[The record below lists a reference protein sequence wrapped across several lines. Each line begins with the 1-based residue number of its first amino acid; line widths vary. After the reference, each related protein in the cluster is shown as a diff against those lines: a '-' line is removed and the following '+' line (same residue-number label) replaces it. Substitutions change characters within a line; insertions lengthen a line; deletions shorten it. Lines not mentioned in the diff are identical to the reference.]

1 MKTLPNLQQ
10 IEILILIVKHGSFR
24 QAAKALNLSPPAL
37 TVAINHLEEKLGVRL
52 LNRSTRSLSLTAVG
66 EEFLN
71 NITPVVNDYRRVVDS
86 LNYHRLTP
94 EGVVK
99 VNLPRIVIDLFFQDY
114 FIAFKNACPNV
125 TLELYATD
133 RKVNIIE
140 SGFDAGIR
148 YSQDVPKEMIA
159 IPFGE
164 KLSLI
169 PVASPDYIREAG
181 EPDTPQSLVN
191 FRCINRCF
199 PGGEKYRWE
208 FIGPSGELSEVA
220 VKGDLVVDA
229 DSAMIQ
235 AAESGLGIAFVYQ
248 SLVTQQLSAGSLVHL
263 LPDYRYPAD
272 HFCVYYP
279 SRKHIPAPLRA
290 FIAWVMA
297 QNKNILG
304 QQTARHGSRPED

>member
-1 MKTLPNLQQ
+1 MKTLPDLQQ

-24 QAAKALNLSPPAL
+24 QAARALNLSPPAL
-37 TVAINHLEEKLGVRL
+37 TSAINHLEEKLGVRL

-71 NITPVVNDYRRVVDS
+71 NMTPVVNDYRRVVDS

-99 VNLPRIVIDLFFQDY
+99 VNLPRIVLDLFFQRY
-114 FIAFKNACPNV
+114 FIAFKTAYPDV
-125 TLELYATD
+125 TLELFTTD

-148 YSQDVPKEMIA
+148 YSRDVPKDMIA

-169 PVASPDYIREAG
+169 PVASPDYLRQAG
-181 EPDTPQSLVN
+181 APDTPQSLIN

-199 PGGEKYRWE
+199 PSGEKYRWE
-208 FIGPSGELSEVA
+208 FISPDGEPGEVA
-220 VKGDLVVDA
+220 VKGDLVVDS
-229 DSAMIQ
+229 DTAMIQ

-248 SLVTQQLSAGSLVHL
+248 SLVSAQLNAGSLIRL
-263 LPDYRYPAD
+263 LPSYRYPAD
-272 HFCVYYP
+272 HFCVYYS

-290 FIAWVMA
+290 FITWVMA
-297 QNKNILG
+297 QNKSIL
-304 QQTARHGSRPED
+304 HE

>member
-1 MKTLPNLQQ
+1 MKTLPDLQQ

-24 QAAKALNLSPPAL
+24 QAARALNLSPPAL
-37 TVAINHLEEKLGVRL
+37 TSAINHLEEKLGVRL

-71 NITPVVNDYRRVVDS
+71 NMTPVVNDYRRVVDS

-99 VNLPRIVIDLFFQDY
+99 VNLPRIVLDLFFQRY
-114 FIAFKNACPNV
+114 FIAFKTAYPDV
-125 TLELYATD
+125 TLELFTTD

-148 YSQDVPKEMIA
+148 YSRDVPKDMIA

-169 PVASPDYIREAG
+169 PVASPDYLRQAG
-181 EPDTPQSLVN
+181 APDTPQSLIN

-199 PGGEKYRWE
+199 PSGEKYRWE
-208 FIGPSGELSEVA
+208 FISPDGEPGEVA
-220 VKGDLVVDA
+220 VKGDLVVDS
-229 DSAMIQ
+229 DTAMIQ
-235 AAESGLGIAFVYQ
+235 AAESGLGISFVYQ
-248 SLVTQQLSAGSLVHL
+248 SLVSAQLNAGSLIRL
-263 LPDYRYPAD
+263 LPSYRYPAD

-290 FIAWVMA
+290 FITWVMA
-297 QNKNILG
+297 QNKSIL
-304 QQTARHGSRPED
+304 HE

>member
-1 MKTLPNLQQ
+1 MKTLPDLQQ

-24 QAAKALNLSPPAL
+24 QAARALNLSPPAL
-37 TVAINHLEEKLGVRL
+37 TSAINHLEEKLGVRL

-71 NITPVVNDYRRVVDS
+71 NMTPVMNDYRRVVDS

-99 VNLPRIVIDLFFQDY
+99 VNLPRIVLDLFFQHY
-114 FIAFKNACPNV
+114 FIAFKTAYPDV
-125 TLELYATD
+125 TLELFTTD

-148 YSQDVPKEMIA
+148 YSRDVPKDMIA

-169 PVASPDYIREAG
+169 PVASPDYLRQAG
-181 EPDTPQSLVN
+181 APDTPQSLIN

-199 PGGEKYRWE
+199 PSGEKYRWE
-208 FIGPSGELSEVA
+208 FISPDGEPGEVA
-220 VKGDLVVDA
+220 VKGDLVVDS
-229 DSAMIQ
+229 DTAMIQ

-248 SLVTQQLSAGSLVHL
+248 SLVSAQLNAGSLIRL
-263 LPDYRYPAD
+263 LPSYRYPAD

-290 FIAWVMA
+290 FITWVMA
-297 QNKNILG
+297 QNKSIL
-304 QQTARHGSRPED
+304 HE

>member
-1 MKTLPNLQQ
+1 MKTLPDLQQ

-24 QAAKALNLSPPAL
+24 QAARALNLSPPAL
-37 TVAINHLEEKLGVRL
+37 TSAINHLEEKLGVRL

-71 NITPVVNDYRRVVDS
+71 NMTPVVNDYRRVVDS

-99 VNLPRIVIDLFFQDY
+99 VNLPRIVLDLFFQRY
-114 FIAFKNACPNV
+114 FIAFKTAYPDV
-125 TLELYATD
+125 TLELFTTD

-148 YSQDVPKEMIA
+148 YSRDVPKDMIA

-169 PVASPDYIREAG
+169 PVASPDYLRQAG
-181 EPDTPQSLVN
+181 APDTPQSLIN
-191 FRCINRCF
+191 FRCVNRCF
-199 PGGEKYRWE
+199 PSGEKYRWE
-208 FIGPSGELSEVA
+208 FISPDGEPGEVA
-220 VKGDLVVDA
+220 VKGDLVVDS
-229 DSAMIQ
+229 DTAMIQ

-248 SLVTQQLSAGSLVHL
+248 SLVSAQLNAGSLIRL
-263 LPDYRYPAD
+263 LPSYRYPAD

-290 FIAWVMA
+290 FITWVMA
-297 QNKNILG
+297 QNKSIL
-304 QQTARHGSRPED
+304 HE

>member
-1 MKTLPNLQQ
+1 MKTLPDLQQ

-24 QAAKALNLSPPAL
+24 QAARALNLSPPAL
-37 TVAINHLEEKLGVRL
+37 TSAINHLEEKLGVRL

-71 NITPVVNDYRRVVDS
+71 NMTPVVNDYRRVVDS

-99 VNLPRIVIDLFFQDY
+99 VNLPRIVLDLFFQRY
-114 FIAFKNACPNV
+114 FIAFKTAYPDV
-125 TLELYATD
+125 TLELFTTD

-148 YSQDVPKEMIA
+148 YSRDVPKDMIA

-169 PVASPDYIREAG
+169 PVASPDYLRQAG
-181 EPDTPQSLVN
+181 APDTPQSLIN

-199 PGGEKYRWE
+199 PSGEKYRWE
-208 FIGPSGELSEVA
+208 FISPDGEPGEVA
-220 VKGDLVVDA
+220 VKGDLVF
-229 DSAMIQ
+229 DSDTAMIQ

-248 SLVTQQLSAGSLVHL
+248 SLVSAQLNAGSLIRL
-263 LPDYRYPAD
+263 LPSYRYPAD

-290 FIAWVMA
+290 FITWVMA
-297 QNKNILG
+297 QNKSIL
-304 QQTARHGSRPED
+304 HE

>member
-1 MKTLPNLQQ
+1 MKTLPDLQQ

-24 QAAKALNLSPPAL
+24 QAARALNLSPPAL
-37 TVAINHLEEKLGVRL
+37 TSAINHLEEKLGVRL

-71 NITPVVNDYRRVVDS
+71 NMTPVVNDYRRVVDS

-99 VNLPRIVIDLFFQDY
+99 VNLPRIVLDLFFQRY
-114 FIAFKNACPNV
+114 FIAFKTAYPDV
-125 TLELYATD
+125 TLDLFTTD

-148 YSQDVPKEMIA
+148 YSRDVPKDMIA

-169 PVASPDYIREAG
+169 PVASPDYLRQAG
-181 EPDTPQSLVN
+181 APDTPQSLIN

-199 PGGEKYRWE
+199 PSGEKYRWE
-208 FIGPSGELSEVA
+208 FISPDGEPGEVA
-220 VKGDLVVDA
+220 VKGDLVVDS
-229 DSAMIQ
+229 DTAMIQ

-248 SLVTQQLSAGSLVHL
+248 SLVSAQLNAGSLIRL
-263 LPDYRYPAD
+263 LPSYRYPAD

-290 FIAWVMA
+290 FITWVMA
-297 QNKNILG
+297 QNKSIL
-304 QQTARHGSRPED
+304 HE

>member
-1 MKTLPNLQQ
+1 MKTLPDLQQ

-24 QAAKALNLSPPAL
+24 QAARALNLSPPAL
-37 TVAINHLEEKLGVRL
+37 TSAINHLEEKLGVRL
-52 LNRSTRSLSLTAVG
+52 LNRSTRSLSLTTVG

-71 NITPVVNDYRRVVDS
+71 NMTPVVNDYRRVVDS

-99 VNLPRIVIDLFFQDY
+99 VNLPRIVLDLFFQRY
-114 FIAFKNACPNV
+114 FIAFKTAYPDV
-125 TLELYATD
+125 TLELFTTD

-148 YSQDVPKEMIA
+148 YSRDVPKDMIA

-169 PVASPDYIREAG
+169 PVASPDYLRQAG
-181 EPDTPQSLVN
+181 APDTPQSLIN

-199 PGGEKYRWE
+199 PSGEKYRWE
-208 FIGPSGELSEVA
+208 FISPDGEPGEVA
-220 VKGDLVVDA
+220 VKGDLVVDS
-229 DSAMIQ
+229 DTAMIQ

-248 SLVTQQLSAGSLVHL
+248 SLVSAQLNAGSLIRL
-263 LPDYRYPAD
+263 LPSYRYPAD

-290 FIAWVMA
+290 FITWVMA
-297 QNKNILG
+297 QNKSIL
-304 QQTARHGSRPED
+304 HE

>member
-1 MKTLPNLQQ
+1 MKTLPDLQQ

-24 QAAKALNLSPPAL
+24 QAARALNLSPPAL
-37 TVAINHLEEKLGVRL
+37 TSAINHLEEKLGVRL

-71 NITPVVNDYRRVVDS
+71 NMTPVVNDYRRVVDS

-99 VNLPRIVIDLFFQDY
+99 VNLPRIVLDLFFQRY
-114 FIAFKNACPNV
+114 FIAFKTAYPDV
-125 TLELYATD
+125 TLELFTTD

-148 YSQDVPKEMIA
+148 YSRDVPKDMIA

-169 PVASPDYIREAG
+169 PVASPDYLHEAG
-181 EPDTPQSLVN
+181 APDTPQSLIN

-199 PGGEKYRWE
+199 PSGEKYRWE
-208 FIGPSGELSEVA
+208 FISPDGEPGEVA
-220 VKGDLVVDA
+220 VKGDLVVDS
-229 DSAMIQ
+229 DTAMIQ

-248 SLVTQQLSAGSLVHL
+248 SLVSAQLNAGSLIRL
-263 LPDYRYPAD
+263 LPSYRYPAD

-290 FIAWVMA
+290 FITWVMA
-297 QNKNILG
+297 QNKSIL
-304 QQTARHGSRPED
+304 HE

>member
-1 MKTLPNLQQ
+1 MKTLPDLQQ

-24 QAAKALNLSPPAL
+24 QAARALNLSPPAL
-37 TVAINHLEEKLGVRL
+37 TSAINHLEEKLGVRL

-71 NITPVVNDYRRVVDS
+71 NMTPVVNDYRRVVDS

-99 VNLPRIVIDLFFQDY
+99 VNLPRIVLDLFFQRY
-114 FIAFKNACPNV
+114 FIAFKTAYPDV
-125 TLELYATD
+125 TLELFTTD

-148 YSQDVPKEMIA
+148 YSRDVPKDMIA

-169 PVASPDYIREAG
+169 PVASPDYLRQAG
-181 EPDTPQSLVN
+181 APDSPQSLIN

-199 PGGEKYRWE
+199 PSGEKYRWE
-208 FIGPSGELSEVA
+208 FISPDGEPGEVA
-220 VKGDLVVDA
+220 VKGDLVVDS
-229 DSAMIQ
+229 DTAMIQ

-248 SLVTQQLSAGSLVHL
+248 SLVSAQLNAGSLIRL
-263 LPDYRYPAD
+263 LPSYRYPAD

-290 FIAWVMA
+290 FITWVMA
-297 QNKNILG
+297 QNKSIL
-304 QQTARHGSRPED
+304 HE

>member
-1 MKTLPNLQQ
+1 MKTLPDLQQ

-24 QAAKALNLSPPAL
+24 QAARALNLSPPAL
-37 TVAINHLEEKLGVRL
+37 TSAINHLEEKLGVRL

-71 NITPVVNDYRRVVDS
+71 NMTPVVNDYRRVVDS

-99 VNLPRIVIDLFFQDY
+99 VNLPRIVLDLFFQRY
-114 FIAFKNACPNV
+114 FIAFKTAYPDV
-125 TLELYATD
+125 TLELFTTV

-148 YSQDVPKEMIA
+148 YSRDVPKDMIA

-169 PVASPDYIREAG
+169 PVASPDYLRQAG
-181 EPDTPQSLVN
+181 APDTPQSLIN

-199 PGGEKYRWE
+199 PSGEKYRWE
-208 FIGPSGELSEVA
+208 FISPDGEPGEVA
-220 VKGDLVVDA
+220 VKGDLVVDS
-229 DSAMIQ
+229 DTAMIQ

-248 SLVTQQLSAGSLVHL
+248 SLVSAQLNAGSLIHL
-263 LPDYRYPAD
+263 LPSYRYPAD

-290 FIAWVMA
+290 FITWVMA
-297 QNKNILG
+297 QNKSIL
-304 QQTARHGSRPED
+304 HE

>member
-1 MKTLPNLQQ
+1 MKTLPDLQQ

-24 QAAKALNLSPPAL
+24 QAARALNLSPPAL
-37 TVAINHLEEKLGVRL
+37 TSAINHLEEKLGVRL

-71 NITPVVNDYRRVVDS
+71 NMTPVVNDYRRVVDS

-99 VNLPRIVIDLFFQDY
+99 VNLPRIVLDLFFQRY
-114 FIAFKNACPNV
+114 FIAFKTAYPDV
-125 TLELYATD
+125 TLELFTTD

-148 YSQDVPKEMIA
+148 YSRDVPKDMIA

-169 PVASPDYIREAG
+169 PVASPDYLRQAG
-181 EPDTPQSLVN
+181 APDTPQSLIN

-199 PGGEKYRWE
+199 PSGEKYRWK
-208 FIGPSGELSEVA
+208 FISPDGEPGEVA
-220 VKGDLVVDA
+220 VKGDLVVDS
-229 DSAMIQ
+229 DTAMIQ

-248 SLVTQQLSAGSLVHL
+248 SLVSAQLNAGSLIRL
-263 LPDYRYPAD
+263 LPSYRYPAD

-290 FIAWVMA
+290 FITWVMA
-297 QNKNILG
+297 QNKSIL
-304 QQTARHGSRPED
+304 HE

>member
-1 MKTLPNLQQ
+1 MKTLPDLQQ

-24 QAAKALNLSPPAL
+24 QAARALNLSPPAL
-37 TVAINHLEEKLGVRL
+37 TSAINHLEEKLGVRL

-71 NITPVVNDYRRVVDS
+71 NMTPVVNDYRRVVDS

-99 VNLPRIVIDLFFQDY
+99 VNLPRIVLDLFFQRY
-114 FIAFKNACPNV
+114 FIAFKTAYPDV
-125 TLELYATD
+125 TLELFTTD

-148 YSQDVPKEMIA
+148 YSRDVPKDMIA

-169 PVASPDYIREAG
+169 PVASPDYLRQAG
-181 EPDTPQSLVN
+181 APDTPQSLIN

-199 PGGEKYRWE
+199 PSGEKYRWE
-208 FIGPSGELSEVA
+208 FISPDGEPGEVA
-220 VKGDLVVDA
+220 VKGDLVVDS
-229 DSAMIQ
+229 DTAMIQ

-248 SLVTQQLSAGSLVHL
+248 SLVSAQLNAGSLIRL
-263 LPDYRYPAD
+263 LPGYRYPAD

-290 FIAWVMA
+290 FITWVMA
-297 QNKNILG
+297 QNKSIL
-304 QQTARHGSRPED
+304 HE

>member
-1 MKTLPNLQQ
+1 MKTLPDLQQ

-24 QAAKALNLSPPAL
+24 QAARALNLSPPAL
-37 TVAINHLEEKLGVRL
+37 TSAINHLEEKLGVRL

-71 NITPVVNDYRRVVDS
+71 NMTPVVNDYRRVVDS

-99 VNLPRIVIDLFFQDY
+99 VNLPRIVLDLFFQRY
-114 FIAFKNACPNV
+114 FIAFKTAYPDV
-125 TLELYATD
+125 TLELFTTD

-148 YSQDVPKEMIA
+148 YSRDVPKDMIA

-169 PVASPDYIREAG
+169 PVASPDYLRQAG
-181 EPDTPQSLVN
+181 APDTPQLLIN

-199 PGGEKYRWE
+199 PSGEKYRWE
-208 FIGPSGELSEVA
+208 FISPDGEPGEVA
-220 VKGDLVVDA
+220 VKGDLVVDS
-229 DSAMIQ
+229 DTAMIQ

-248 SLVTQQLSAGSLVHL
+248 SLVSAQLNAGSLIRL
-263 LPDYRYPAD
+263 LPSYRYPAD

-290 FIAWVMA
+290 FITWVMA
-297 QNKNILG
+297 QNKSIL
-304 QQTARHGSRPED
+304 HE

>member
-1 MKTLPNLQQ
+1 MKTLPDLQQ

-24 QAAKALNLSPPAL
+24 QAARALNLSPSAL
-37 TVAINHLEEKLGVRL
+37 TSAINHLEEKLGVRL

-71 NITPVVNDYRRVVDS
+71 NMTPVVNDYRRVVDS

-99 VNLPRIVIDLFFQDY
+99 VNLPRIVLDLFFQRY
-114 FIAFKNACPNV
+114 FIAFKTAYPDV
-125 TLELYATD
+125 TLELFTTD

-148 YSQDVPKEMIA
+148 YSRDVPKDMIA

-169 PVASPDYIREAG
+169 PVASPDYLRQAG
-181 EPDTPQSLVN
+181 APDTPQSLIN

-199 PGGEKYRWE
+199 PSGEKYRWE
-208 FIGPSGELSEVA
+208 FISPDGEPGEVA
-220 VKGDLVVDA
+220 VKGDLVVDS
-229 DSAMIQ
+229 DTAMIQ

-248 SLVTQQLSAGSLVHL
+248 SLVSAQLNAGSLIRL
-263 LPDYRYPAD
+263 LPSYRYPAD

-290 FIAWVMA
+290 FITWVMA
-297 QNKNILG
+297 QNKSIL
-304 QQTARHGSRPED
+304 HE

>member
-1 MKTLPNLQQ
+1 MKTLPDLQQ

-24 QAAKALNLSPPAL
+24 QAARALNLSPPAL
-37 TVAINHLEEKLGVRL
+37 TSAINHLEEKLGVRL

-71 NITPVVNDYRRVVDS
+71 NMTPVVNDYRRVVDS

-99 VNLPRIVIDLFFQDY
+99 VNLPRIVLDLFFQRY
-114 FIAFKNACPNV
+114 FIAFKTAYPDV
-125 TLELYATD
+125 TLELFTTD

-148 YSQDVPKEMIA
+148 YSRDVPKDMIA

-169 PVASPDYIREAG
+169 PVASPDYLRQAG
-181 EPDTPQSLVN
+181 APDTPQSLSN

-199 PGGEKYRWE
+199 PSGEKYRWE
-208 FIGPSGELSEVA
+208 FISPDGEPGEVA
-220 VKGDLVVDA
+220 VKGDLVVDS
-229 DSAMIQ
+229 DTAMIQ

-248 SLVTQQLSAGSLVHL
+248 SLVSAQLNAGSLIRL
-263 LPDYRYPAD
+263 LPSYRYPAD

-290 FIAWVMA
+290 FITWVMA
-297 QNKNILG
+297 QNKSIL
-304 QQTARHGSRPED
+304 HE

>member
-1 MKTLPNLQQ
+1 MKTLPDLQQ

-24 QAAKALNLSPPAL
+24 QAARALNLSPPAL
-37 TVAINHLEEKLGVRL
+37 TSAINHLEEKLGVRL

-71 NITPVVNDYRRVVDS
+71 NMTPVVNDYRRVVDS

-99 VNLPRIVIDLFFQDY
+99 VNLPRIVLDLFFQRY
-114 FIAFKNACPNV
+114 FIAFKTAYPDV
-125 TLELYATD
+125 TLELFTTD

-148 YSQDVPKEMIA
+148 YSRDVPKDMIA

-169 PVASPDYIREAG
+169 PVASPDYLRQAG
-181 EPDTPQSLVN
+181 APDTPQSLIN

-199 PGGEKYRWE
+199 PSGEKYRWE
-208 FIGPSGELSEVA
+208 FISPDGEPGEVA
-220 VKGDLVVDA
+220 VKGDLAVDS
-229 DSAMIQ
+229 DTAMIQ

-248 SLVTQQLSAGSLVHL
+248 SLVSAQLNAGSLIRL
-263 LPDYRYPAD
+263 LPSYRYPAD

-290 FIAWVMA
+290 FITWVMA
-297 QNKNILG
+297 QNKSIL
-304 QQTARHGSRPED
+304 HE

>member
-1 MKTLPNLQQ
+1 MKTLPDLQQ
-10 IEILILIVKHGSFR
+10 IEILMLIVKHGSFR

-37 TVAINHLEEKLGVRL
+37 TAAINHLEEKLGVRL

-71 NITPVVNDYRRVVDS
+71 NMMPVVNDYRRVVDS
-86 LNYHRLTP
+86 LNYHRQTP
-94 EGVVK
+94 EGAIK
-99 VNLPRIVIDLFFQDY
+99 INLPRIVVDLFFHRY
-114 FIAFKNACPNV
+114 FIAFKNRCPDV
-125 TLELYATD
+125 TLELFTSD

-140 SGFDAGIR
+140 SGFDVGIR
-148 YSQDVPKEMIA
+148 YSQDVPKDMIA

-169 PVASPDYIREAG
+169 PVANPDYIRQAG

-199 PGGEKYRWE
+199 PSGETYRWE
-208 FIGPSGELSEVA
+208 FISPHGELSEIA
-220 VKGDLVVDA
+220 VEGDLVVDS
-229 DSAMIQ
+229 DNAMIQ

-248 SLVTQQLSAGSLVHL
+248 SLVTQQLSAGSLVQL
-263 LPDYRYPAD
+263 LADYRYPAD
-272 HFCVYYP
+272 HFCLYYP

-297 QNKNILG
+297 QNKNIL
-304 QQTARHGSRPED
+304 HE

>member
-1 MKTLPNLQQ
+1 MKTLPDLQQ

-24 QAAKALNLSPPAL
+24 QAARALNLSPPAL
-37 TVAINHLEEKLGVRL
+37 TSAINHLEEKLGVRL

-71 NITPVVNDYRRVVDS
+71 NMTPVVNDYRRVVDS

-99 VNLPRIVIDLFFQDY
+99 VNLPRIVLDLFFQRY
-114 FIAFKNACPNV
+114 FIAFKTAYPDV
-125 TLELYATD
+125 TLELFTTD

-148 YSQDVPKEMIA
+148 YSRDVPKDMIA

-169 PVASPDYIREAG
+169 PVASPDYLRQAG
-181 EPDTPQSLVN
+181 APDTPQSLIN

-199 PGGEKYRWE
+199 PSGEKYRWE
-208 FIGPSGELSEVA
+208 FISPDGEPGEVA
-220 VKGDLVVDA
+220 VKGDLVVDS
-229 DSAMIQ
+229 DPAMIQ

-248 SLVTQQLSAGSLVHL
+248 SLVSAQLNAGSLIRL
-263 LPDYRYPAD
+263 LPSYRYPAD

-290 FIAWVMA
+290 FITWVMA
-297 QNKNILG
+297 QNKSIL
-304 QQTARHGSRPED
+304 HE

>member
-1 MKTLPNLQQ
+1 M
-10 IEILILIVKHGSFR
+10 KHGSFR
-24 QAAKALNLSPPAL
+24 QAARALNLSPPAL
-37 TVAINHLEEKLGVRL
+37 TSAINHLEEKLGVRL

-71 NITPVVNDYRRVVDS
+71 NMTPVVNDYRRVVDS

-99 VNLPRIVIDLFFQDY
+99 VNLPRIVLDLFFQRY
-114 FIAFKNACPNV
+114 FIAFKTAYPDV
-125 TLELYATD
+125 TLELFTTD

-148 YSQDVPKEMIA
+148 YSRDVPKDMIA

-169 PVASPDYIREAG
+169 PVASPDYLRQAG
-181 EPDTPQSLVN
+181 APDTPQSLIN

-199 PGGEKYRWE
+199 PSGEKYRWE
-208 FIGPSGELSEVA
+208 FISPDGEPGEVA
-220 VKGDLVVDA
+220 VKGDLVVDS
-229 DSAMIQ
+229 DTAMIQ

-248 SLVTQQLSAGSLVHL
+248 SLVSAQLNAGSLIRL
-263 LPDYRYPAD
+263 LPSYRYPAD

-290 FIAWVMA
+290 FITWVMA
-297 QNKNILG
+297 QNKSIL
-304 QQTARHGSRPED
+304 HE

>member
-1 MKTLPNLQQ
+1 MKTLPDLQQ

-24 QAAKALNLSPPAL
+24 QAARALNLSPPAL
-37 TVAINHLEEKLGVRL
+37 TSAINHQEEKLGVRL

-71 NITPVVNDYRRVVDS
+71 NMTPVVNDYRRVVDS
-86 LNYHRLTP
+86 LNYHRLTT

-99 VNLPRIVIDLFFQDY
+99 VNLPRIVLDLFFQRY
-114 FIAFKNACPNV
+114 FIAFKTAYPDV
-125 TLELYATD
+125 TLELFTTD

-148 YSQDVPKEMIA
+148 YSRDVPKDMIA

-169 PVASPDYIREAG
+169 PVASPDYLRQAG
-181 EPDTPQSLVN
+181 APDTPQSLIN

-199 PGGEKYRWE
+199 PSGEKYRWE
-208 FIGPSGELSEVA
+208 FISPDGELGEVA
-220 VKGDLVVDA
+220 VKGDLVVDS
-229 DSAMIQ
+229 DTAMIQ

-248 SLVTQQLSAGSLVHL
+248 SLVSAQLNAGSLIRL
-263 LPDYRYPAD
+263 LPSYRYPAD

-290 FIAWVMA
+290 FITWVMA
-297 QNKNILG
+297 QNKSIL
-304 QQTARHGSRPED
+304 HE

>member
-1 MKTLPNLQQ
+1 MKTLPDLQQ

-24 QAAKALNLSPPAL
+24 QAARALNLSPPAL
-37 TVAINHLEEKLGVRL
+37 TSAINHLEEKLGVRL

-71 NITPVVNDYRRVVDS
+71 NMTPVVNDYRRVVDS
-86 LNYHRLTP
+86 LNYHHLTP

-99 VNLPRIVIDLFFQDY
+99 VNLPRIVLDLFFQRY
-114 FIAFKNACPNV
+114 FIAFKTAYPDV
-125 TLELYATD
+125 TLELFTTD

-148 YSQDVPKEMIA
+148 YSRDVPKDMIA

-169 PVASPDYIREAG
+169 PVASPDYLRQAG
-181 EPDTPQSLVN
+181 APDTPQSLIN

-199 PGGEKYRWE
+199 PSGEKYRWE
-208 FIGPSGELSEVA
+208 FISPDGEPGEVA
-220 VKGDLVVDA
+220 VKGDLVVDS
-229 DSAMIQ
+229 DTAMIQ

-248 SLVTQQLSAGSLVHL
+248 SLVSAQLNAGSLIRL
-263 LPDYRYPAD
+263 LPSYRYPAD

-290 FIAWVMA
+290 FITWVMA
-297 QNKNILG
+297 QNKSIL
-304 QQTARHGSRPED
+304 HE

>member
-1 MKTLPNLQQ
+1 MKTLPDLQQ

-24 QAAKALNLSPPAL
+24 QAARALNLSPPAL
-37 TVAINHLEEKLGVRL
+37 TSAINHLEEKLGVRL

-71 NITPVVNDYRRVVDS
+71 NMTPVVNDYRRVVDS

-99 VNLPRIVIDLFFQDY
+99 VNLPRIVLDLFFQRY
-114 FIAFKNACPNV
+114 FIAFKTAYPDV
-125 TLELYATD
+125 TLELFTTD

-148 YSQDVPKEMIA
+148 YSRDVPKDMIA

-169 PVASPDYIREAG
+169 PVASPDYLRQAG
-181 EPDTPQSLVN
+181 APDTPQSLIN

-199 PGGEKYRWE
+199 PSGEKYRWE
-208 FIGPSGELSEVA
+208 FISPDGEPGEVA
-220 VKGDLVVDA
+220 VKGDLVVDS
-229 DSAMIQ
+229 DTAMIQ

-248 SLVTQQLSAGSLVHL
+248 SLVSAQLNAGSLIRL
-263 LPDYRYPAD
+263 LPSYRYPAD
-272 HFCVYYP
+272 HFCIYYP

-290 FIAWVMA
+290 FITWVMA
-297 QNKNILG
+297 QNKSIL
-304 QQTARHGSRPED
+304 HE

>member
-1 MKTLPNLQQ
+1 MKTLPDLQQ

-24 QAAKALNLSPPAL
+24 QAARALNLSPPAL
-37 TVAINHLEEKLGVRL
+37 TSAINHLEEKLGVRL

-71 NITPVVNDYRRVVDS
+71 NMTPVMNDYRRVVDS

-99 VNLPRIVIDLFFQDY
+99 VNLPRIVLDLFFQRY
-114 FIAFKNACPNV
+114 FIAFKTAYPDV
-125 TLELYATD
+125 TLELFTTD

-148 YSQDVPKEMIA
+148 YSRDVPKDMIA

-169 PVASPDYIREAG
+169 PVASPDYLRQAG
-181 EPDTPQSLVN
+181 APDTPQSLIN
-191 FRCINRCF
+191 FRCVNRCF
-199 PGGEKYRWE
+199 PSGEKYRWE
-208 FIGPSGELSEVA
+208 FISPDGEPGEVA
-220 VKGDLVVDA
+220 VKGDLVVDS
-229 DSAMIQ
+229 DTAMIQ

-248 SLVTQQLSAGSLVHL
+248 PLVSAQLNAGSLIRL
-263 LPDYRYPAD
+263 LPSYRYPAD

-290 FIAWVMA
+290 FITWVMA
-297 QNKNILG
+297 QNKSIL
-304 QQTARHGSRPED
+304 HE

>member
-1 MKTLPNLQQ
+1 M
-10 IEILILIVKHGSFR
+10 
-24 QAAKALNLSPPAL
+24 
-37 TVAINHLEEKLGVRL
+37 
-52 LNRSTRSLSLTAVG
+52 
-66 EEFLN
+66 
-71 NITPVVNDYRRVVDS
+71 TPVVNDYRRVVDS

-99 VNLPRIVIDLFFQDY
+99 VNLPRIVLDLFFQRY
-114 FIAFKNACPNV
+114 FIAFKTAYPDV
-125 TLELYATD
+125 TLELFTTD

-148 YSQDVPKEMIA
+148 YSRDVPKDMIA

-169 PVASPDYIREAG
+169 PVASPDYLHEAG
-181 EPDTPQSLVN
+181 APDTPQSLVN

-199 PGGEKYRWE
+199 PSGEKYRWE
-208 FIGPSGELSEVA
+208 FISPNGEPGEVA
-220 VKGDLVVDA
+220 VKGDLVVDS
-229 DSAMIQ
+229 DTAMIQ

-248 SLVTQQLSAGSLVHL
+248 SLVSAQLNAGSLVRL
-263 LPDYRYPAD
+263 LPGYRYPAD

-290 FIAWVMA
+290 FITWVMA
-297 QNKNILG
+297 QNKSIL
-304 QQTARHGSRPED
+304 HEKMI

>member
-1 MKTLPNLQQ
+1 MKTLPDLQQ

-24 QAAKALNLSPPAL
+24 QAARALNLSPPAL
-37 TVAINHLEEKLGVRL
+37 TSAINHLEEKLGVRL

-71 NITPVVNDYRRVVDS
+71 NMTPVVNDYRRVVDS

-99 VNLPRIVIDLFFQDY
+99 VNLPRIVLDLFFQRY
-114 FIAFKNACPNV
+114 FIAFKIAYPDV
-125 TLELYATD
+125 TLELFTTD

-148 YSQDVPKEMIA
+148 YSRDVPKDMIA

-169 PVASPDYIREAG
+169 PVASPDYLRQAG
-181 EPDTPQSLVN
+181 APDTPQSLIN

-199 PGGEKYRWE
+199 PSGEKYRWE
-208 FIGPSGELSEVA
+208 FISPDGEPGEVA
-220 VKGDLVVDA
+220 VKGDLVVDS
-229 DSAMIQ
+229 DTAMIQ

-248 SLVTQQLSAGSLVHL
+248 SLVSAQLNAGSLIRL
-263 LPDYRYPAD
+263 LPSYRYPAD

-290 FIAWVMA
+290 FITWVMA
-297 QNKNILG
+297 QNKSIL
-304 QQTARHGSRPED
+304 HE

>member
-1 MKTLPNLQQ
+1 MKTLPDLQQ

-24 QAAKALNLSPPAL
+24 QAARALNLSPPAL
-37 TVAINHLEEKLGVRL
+37 TSAINHLEEKLGVRL

-71 NITPVVNDYRRVVDS
+71 NMTPVVNDYRRVVDS

-99 VNLPRIVIDLFFQDY
+99 VNLPRIVLDLFFQRY
-114 FIAFKNACPNV
+114 FIAFKTAYPDV
-125 TLELYATD
+125 TLELFTTD

-148 YSQDVPKEMIA
+148 YSRDVPKDMIA

-169 PVASPDYIREAG
+169 PVTSPDYLRQAG
-181 EPDTPQSLVN
+181 APDTPQSLIN

-199 PGGEKYRWE
+199 PSGEKYRWE
-208 FIGPSGELSEVA
+208 FISPDGEPGEVA
-220 VKGDLVVDA
+220 VKGDLVVDS
-229 DSAMIQ
+229 DTAMIQ

-248 SLVTQQLSAGSLVHL
+248 SLVSAQLNAGSLIRL
-263 LPDYRYPAD
+263 LPSYRYPAD

-290 FIAWVMA
+290 FITWVMA
-297 QNKNILG
+297 QNKSIL
-304 QQTARHGSRPED
+304 HE

>member
-1 MKTLPNLQQ
+1 MKTLPDLQQ

-24 QAAKALNLSPPAL
+24 QAARALNLSPPAL
-37 TVAINHLEEKLGVRL
+37 TSAINHLEEKLGVRL

-71 NITPVVNDYRRVVDS
+71 NMTPVVNDYRRVVDS

-99 VNLPRIVIDLFFQDY
+99 ANLPRIVLDLFFQRY
-114 FIAFKNACPNV
+114 FIAFKTAYPDV
-125 TLELYATD
+125 TLELFTTD

-148 YSQDVPKEMIA
+148 YSRDVPKDMIA

-169 PVASPDYIREAG
+169 PVASPDYLRQAG
-181 EPDTPQSLVN
+181 APDTPQSLIN

-199 PGGEKYRWE
+199 PSGEKYRWE
-208 FIGPSGELSEVA
+208 FISPDGEPGEVA
-220 VKGDLVVDA
+220 VKGDLVVDS
-229 DSAMIQ
+229 DTAMIQ

-248 SLVTQQLSAGSLVHL
+248 SLVSAQLNAGSLIRL
-263 LPDYRYPAD
+263 LPSYRYPAD

-290 FIAWVMA
+290 FITWVMA
-297 QNKNILG
+297 QNKSIL
-304 QQTARHGSRPED
+304 HE

>member
-1 MKTLPNLQQ
+1 MKTLPDLQQ

-24 QAAKALNLSPPAL
+24 QAARALNLSPPAL
-37 TVAINHLEEKLGVRL
+37 TSAINHLEEKLGVRL

-71 NITPVVNDYRRVVDS
+71 NMTPVVNDYRRVVDS

-99 VNLPRIVIDLFFQDY
+99 VNLPRIVLDLFFQRY
-114 FIAFKNACPNV
+114 FIAFKTAYPDV
-125 TLELYATD
+125 TLELFTTD

-148 YSQDVPKEMIA
+148 YSRDVPKDMIA

-169 PVASPDYIREAG
+169 PVASPDYLRQAG
-181 EPDTPQSLVN
+181 APDTPQSLIN

-199 PGGEKYRWE
+199 PSGEKYRWE
-208 FIGPSGELSEVA
+208 FISPDSEPGEVA
-220 VKGDLVVDA
+220 VKGDLVVDS
-229 DSAMIQ
+229 DTAMIQ

-248 SLVTQQLSAGSLVHL
+248 SLVSAQLNAGSLIRL
-263 LPDYRYPAD
+263 LPSYRYPAD

-290 FIAWVMA
+290 FITWVMA
-297 QNKNILG
+297 QNKSIL
-304 QQTARHGSRPED
+304 HE